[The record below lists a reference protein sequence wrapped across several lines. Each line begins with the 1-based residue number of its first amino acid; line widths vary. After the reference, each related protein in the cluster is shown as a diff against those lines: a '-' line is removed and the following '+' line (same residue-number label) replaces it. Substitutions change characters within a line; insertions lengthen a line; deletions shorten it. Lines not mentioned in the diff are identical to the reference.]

1 VKLYYSEE
9 VLENLRRFDAVERR
23 LIAKKL
29 RYLAEN
35 FEVLRRGK
43 KIRELKGTEF
53 PNQYRYVIARKIRAI
68 FRVEEDRVVLL
79 ILRIGRRKD
88 IYE

>member
-1 VKLYYSEE
+1 MKLYYSEE
-9 VLENLRRFDAVERR
+9 AVANLRQFDAVERR